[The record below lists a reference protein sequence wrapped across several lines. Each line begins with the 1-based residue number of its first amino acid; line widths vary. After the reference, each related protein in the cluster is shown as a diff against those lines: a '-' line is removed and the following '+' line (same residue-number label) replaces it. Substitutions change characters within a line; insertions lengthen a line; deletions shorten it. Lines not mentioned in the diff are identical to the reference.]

1 MAPPRRCSQKASKPE
16 KRSFVAHERETPT
29 NAITMMMLLRTTTTS
44 SPSRNTARRLTT
56 TCVIKPPSHGKVGKN
71 SPRDEVFKG
80 KTARA
85 PSALA
90 ILELEGAPELGLY
103 GRPASALEQASSVT
117 AAYRALEQDD
127 YDESSESAPGL
138 WKRLSGKIRDEYLM

>member
-1 MAPPRRCSQKASKPE
+1 
-16 KRSFVAHERETPT
+16 
-29 NAITMMMLLRTTTTS
+29 MMMLLRTTTTS

-56 TCVIKPPSHGKVGKN
+56 TCVIKPPSHGKAGKKT
-71 SPRDEVFKG
+71 SSRDEVFTG

-90 ILELEGAPELGLY
+90 FLELEGAPELGLY
-103 GRPASALEQASSVT
+103 GRPAS
-117 AAYRALEQDD
+117 ALEQDD

-138 WKRLSGKIRDEYLM
+138 WKRLSGKIRD

>member
-1 MAPPRRCSQKASKPE
+1 
-16 KRSFVAHERETPT
+16 
-29 NAITMMMLLRTTTTS
+29 MMLRTPSTTSRTTT
-44 SPSRNTARRLTT
+44 RRLAT
-56 TCVIKPPSHGKVGKN
+56 TCVIKPPSHGKAGKKT
-71 SPRDEVFKG
+71 SSRDEVFKG

-90 ILELEGAPELGLY
+90 FLELEGAPELGLY

-127 YDESSESAPGL
+127 YDESESAPGL